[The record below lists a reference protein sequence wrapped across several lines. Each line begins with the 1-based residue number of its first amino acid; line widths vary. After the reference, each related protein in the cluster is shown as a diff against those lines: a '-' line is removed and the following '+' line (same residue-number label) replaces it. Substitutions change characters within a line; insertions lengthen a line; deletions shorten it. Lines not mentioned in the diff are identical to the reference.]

1 MAPFF
6 YWVLQQVEKNGQVF
20 LLRIRKKNG
29 PVGGPWWRRLFY
41 PRARHARRAAA
52 TRESPEPPRPARP
65 PPVSIAGLHVR
76 PLLWARGFTA
86 AREKRAT
93 GARVLFA
100 DVTALDHV
108 LVVVRNADMDTWRA
122 VW

>member
-1 MAPFF
+1 MGGRGGDVFFTRVHAMRDAPGRSDAG
-6 YWVLQQVEKNGQVF
+6 VAG
-20 LLRIRKKNG
+20 
-29 PVGGPWWRRLFY
+29 
-41 PRARHARRAAA
+41 
-52 TRESPEPPRPARP
+52 PAR

-108 LVVVRNADMDTWRA
+108 LVVVRNADMNTWRA